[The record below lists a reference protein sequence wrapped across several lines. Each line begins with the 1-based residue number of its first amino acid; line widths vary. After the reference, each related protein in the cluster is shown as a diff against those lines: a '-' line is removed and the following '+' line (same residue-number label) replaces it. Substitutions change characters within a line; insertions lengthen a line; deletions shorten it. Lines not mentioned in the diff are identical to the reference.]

1 MTRLPAAALGAAA
14 LLSFVVPSP
23 TMAQRVVS
31 GEQAVSTVLADA
43 PSPSSRA
50 AAPAIIGTVRDTTG
64 RPLANAQIVVGV
76 VNRALQSDANGA
88 FVIRG
93 LAPGLYHL
101 DVSLIG
107 YAGRHLVVTVPE
119 SGPDVVLDIVLR
131 PSPLRLTGVLV
142 SAAPSG
148 SDALGVTQAAVELS
162 GKGLALNLGNSVAQ
176 TLANEPGMAM
186 RFNGPMANMPVI
198 RGLTGDRILVLQD
211 GERAGDLASSSADHA
226 LSIDPFSA
234 ERIEVIRGPASLLYG
249 NNALGGV
256 VNVIANDI
264 PTDVPSRANF
274 FLGGQGE
281 SVTPGGVA
289 GGGATIPLG
298 ARWALIGR
306 GTWRSTDDLRVG
318 GRGTL
323 ANTDAASTGGSIG
336 VGYVGERAHVG
347 IALRGTS
354 FEFGVPF
361 PPDGEPIRL
370 DGTRT
375 QVALRSTFNTG
386 ARVVPTVRVDG
397 TVQQYSHDEIEPDG
411 AVGTNFRLNTQTFN
425 VNARTQSGR
434 LTGTVGL
441 QGYLRDYRPTGEEAF
456 TPSATNRNVGLLL
469 FQELALRAAPRPDA
483 RVPRLQLGA
492 RYDWFAL
499 ESKDDE
505 PRFGPGQQRTF
516 NSASASLG
524 LSLPLG
530 QSSTFSVNA
539 QRAFRAPAVEEV
551 FADGYHVAA
560 GTYDVGNRNLDAESS
575 TGLEGI
581 LRTQSAR
588 GFAQVSAYLNGIAD
602 YIAPVAVG
610 TREVEGEDGPAEVP
624 LVNFIQRDARLLGV
638 EVQGE
643 AEIARHWVVG
653 ASADWVRGRFT
664 DESASRNLPFIPAA
678 RLGGTLRWDS
688 GRLSLGGG
696 VRHVLRQSRVSGDVL
711 DVPTS
716 SYTLANL
723 SVGWTILAGAAV
735 QTIVLRADNLFDE
748 VAYDATSRIKSFASN
763 PGRNLALVYK
773 VRF

>member
-1 MTRLPAAALGAAA
+1 MTRFPAAALGAAA
-14 LLSFVVPSP
+14 LLSFLASSASI
-23 TMAQRVVS
+23 AQP
-31 GEQAVSTVLADA
+31 AVSRARQATPAVLASVSA
-43 PSPSSRA
+43 RA
-50 AAPAIIGTVRDTTG
+50 GHVAPAIVGTVRDTTG
-64 RPLANAQIVVGV
+64 RPLANAQIIVGV
-76 VNRALQSDANGA
+76 VNRALQSDANGR

-93 LAPGLYHL
+93 LAPGVHHL

-107 YAGRHLVVTVPE
+107 FAGRHLVVTVPE
-119 SGPDVVLDIVLR
+119 SGPDVMLDIVLR
-131 PSPLRLTGVLV
+131 PSALRLTGVLV

-281 SVTPGGVA
+281 SVTPGGVV
-289 GGGATIPLG
+289 GGGASIPLG
-298 ARWALIGR
+298 ARWAMTAR

-323 ANTDAASTGGSIG
+323 ANTDASNTGGSLG
-336 VGYVGERAHVG
+336 LGYVGERAHVG
-347 IALRGTS
+347 IALRGTA

-386 ARVVPTVRVDG
+386 ARFIPTVRVDG
-397 TVQQYSHDEIEPDG
+397 TAQQYRHDEIEPSG
-411 AVGTNFRLNTQTFN
+411 EVGTNFRLNTQTLN

-434 LTGTVGL
+434 LTGTIGL

-469 FQELALRAAPRPDA
+469 FQELPLRPSPRPDA

-492 RYDWFAL
+492 RYDWFVL

-530 QSSTFSVNA
+530 PSSTFSVNA

-560 GTYDVGNRNLDAESS
+560 GTYDVGNRDLDAESS

-581 LRTQSAR
+581 VRTQASR
-588 GFAQVSAYLNGIAD
+588 GFAQVSAYFNGVAD

-624 LVNFIQRDARLLGV
+624 LVNFVQRDARFFGF

-643 AEIARHWVVG
+643 AEVARHWVLG
-653 ASADWVRGRFT
+653 ASADWVRGRFR
-664 DESASRNLPFIPAA
+664 DDASSRNLPFIPAG
-678 RLGGTLRWDS
+678 RLGGTLRWDN

-696 VRHVLRQSRVSGDVL
+696 VRHVFRQSRVSGDVL

-723 SVGWTILAGAAV
+723 SVGWTIFAGATV
-735 QTIVLRADNLFDE
+735 QNIVLRADNLFDE
-748 VAYDATSRIKSFASN
+748 VAFDATSRIKSFASN

-773 VRF
+773 IVF